1 MGGLGL
7 YVQPDCHRVRPN
19 NDQAKEKYELEALMS
34 TENDWFGPDAA
45 TFGDR
50 LAGAREAA
58 GMTQSDL
65 ARRLG
70 VKKSTIAAW
79 ENDLSEPRANRLSM
93 MAGMVNV
100 SIMWLLTG
108 EGEGMDEP
116 FDADKERPEL
126 AGVVA
131 ELRAIRGEM
140 RASAERAARLEKKL
154 RLMLEETK

>member
-1 MGGLGL
+1 MN
-7 YVQPDCHRVRPN
+7 DEN
-19 NDQAKEKYELEALMS
+19 NWY
-34 TENDWFGPDAA
+34 GPESA

-58 GMTQSDL
+58 AMTQAQL

-70 VKKSTIAAW
+70 VKKATIAAW

-93 MAGMVNV
+93 MAGMINV

-108 EGEGMDEP
+108 EGEGMEAPVEDGEANLELV
-116 FDADKERPEL
+116 DA
-126 AGVVA
+126 VA

-154 RLMLEETK
+154 RLMLEQGK

>member
-1 MGGLGL
+1 
-7 YVQPDCHRVRPN
+7 
-19 NDQAKEKYELEALMS
+19 MS
-34 TENDWFGPDAA
+34 DENDWYGADAA

-58 GMTQSDL
+58 GMSQTQL

-70 VKKSTIAAW
+70 VKKATIAAW

-93 MAGMVNV
+93 MAGMINV

-108 EGEGMDEP
+108 EGEGMDAPVEEGS
-116 FDADKERPEL
+116 ADLEL
-126 AGVVA
+126 ADAVA
-131 ELRAIRGEM
+131 ELRSIRGEM

-154 RLMLEETK
+154 RLMLERTQ

>member
-1 MGGLGL
+1 M
-7 YVQPDCHRVRPN
+7 N
-19 NDQAKEKYELEALMS
+19 E
-34 TENDWFGPDAA
+34 ENDWYGADAA

-58 GMTQSDL
+58 GMSQSQL

-70 VKKSTIAAW
+70 VKKATIAAW

-93 MAGMVNV
+93 MAGMINV

-108 EGEGMDEP
+108 EGEGMEAPVEEAGGDLELV
-116 FDADKERPEL
+116 DA
-126 AGVVA
+126 VA

-140 RASAERAARLEKKL
+140 RASAERAARLEKRL
-154 RLMLEETK
+154 RLMLEQAQ